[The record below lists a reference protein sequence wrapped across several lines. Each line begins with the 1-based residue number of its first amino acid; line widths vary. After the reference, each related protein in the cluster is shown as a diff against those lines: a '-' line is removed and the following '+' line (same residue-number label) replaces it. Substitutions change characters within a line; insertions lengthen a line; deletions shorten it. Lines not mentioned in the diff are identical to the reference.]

1 MQIEIIGTERKFGQR
16 LVRFEGRD
24 VWLRGK
30 AFKYLTILA
39 AARVTNDWWVEVE
52 KFDVSYNVS
61 RNIYRLKQELKAAGI
76 CDIIEN
82 GRWCEVGR
90 GYYRLKN
97 VSRVRLDDSLSED
110 ADMDI
115 RLAMAGL

>member
-1 MQIEIIGTERKFGQR
+1 MRIKRFIMQIEIIGTERKFGQR

-39 AARVTNDWWVEVE
+39 AARVTNDWWVEV
-52 KFDVSYNVS
+52 
-61 RNIYRLKQELKAAGI
+61 AGI